1 MLKADIYQ
9 EITLKCQLGYKRL
22 KFPTFVFINV
32 KKLNLF
38 FLKLLVN
45 KKNETKNKNKFLLLK
60 L

>member
-38 FLKLLVN
+38 F
-45 KKNETKNKNKFLLLK
+45 
-60 L
+60 